1 VVHVQVVVVASQK
14 GGVGKT
20 TTTVNL
26 AASLALS
33 GNRVLVVDLE
43 PQAQAGESL
52 GLRIRGDQVKSSLG
66 LALQLAVQGAMPDL
80 RELCFDRS
88 ELLDGWD
95 CDGALHVLASE
106 ESTMSIAQ
114 NLVVA
119 EGYKA
124 TPILRRMLQSVAA
137 DYDYVV
143 VDTPPAIQGLSTV
156 GWASGDWVM
165 TVCNP
170 EYATVKGAVTLRGS
184 VRFVSERTQGECNPQ
199 YLGALLDKSNPPSQ
213 WSGQEIE
220 VRNGMNSAGLL
231 PFKTDIRTD
240 TRISSA
246 FGLGT
251 PAVLRYANHAPG
263 KAYAALLG
271 EVLGRMESPIDQWE
285 TAPVIDVEQSIA

>member
-1 VVHVQVVVVASQK
+1 MQVLVVASQK

-33 GNRVLVVDLE
+33 GCRVLVVDLE
-43 PQAQAGESL
+43 PQAQAGEAL
-52 GLRIRGDQVKSSLG
+52 GLKITQDEKKRSLG

-80 RELCFDRS
+80 RALRFDRS
-88 ELLDGWD
+88 ELLEGWD
-95 CDGALHVLASE
+95 CEGSLHLLASE
-106 ESTMSIAQ
+106 ESTMSVAQ

-124 TPILRRMLQSVAA
+124 TPVLRRMLLSIAA
-137 DYDYVV
+137 DYDFVV
-143 VDTPPAIQGLSTV
+143 VDTPPAVQGLSIV
-156 GWASGDWVM
+156 GWSAGDWVL

-184 VRFVSERTQGECNPQ
+184 VKFVPERTAGECTPR
-199 YLGALLDKSNPPSQ
+199 YLGAVLDKSNPPSR
-213 WSGQEIE
+213 WSGEEIE
-220 VRNGMNSAGLL
+220 VRDGMVASKLL

-246 FGLGT
+246 FGVGI
-251 PAVLRYANHAPG
+251 PAVLRHANHPPG
-263 KAYAALLG
+263 RHYAALLD
-271 EVLGRMESPIDQWE
+271 EVLTRMETPEESWE
-285 TAPVIDVEQSIA
+285 VAPMIDVEQTVA